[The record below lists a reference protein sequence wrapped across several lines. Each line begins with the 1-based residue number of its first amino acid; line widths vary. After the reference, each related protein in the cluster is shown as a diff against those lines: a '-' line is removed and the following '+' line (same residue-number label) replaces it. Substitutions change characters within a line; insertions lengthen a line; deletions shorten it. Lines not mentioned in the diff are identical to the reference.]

1 MMNNL
6 VYFAHI
12 KVNLSDRC
20 LEIKLLS
27 QKVSSVILTD
37 IAKLTSVNVA
47 RDAVMVKTD
56 IIFALV
62 WVLLLSGKDQ
72 QVNR

>member
-1 MMNNL
+1 MINL

-12 KVNLSDRC
+12 KVNLSGRR

-27 QKVSSVILTD
+27 QKVSSVIFTD

>member
-1 MMNNL
+1 MNNL

>member
-6 VYFAHI
+6 VYSAHI
-12 KVNLSDRC
+12 KANLSGRS

-37 IAKLTSVNVA
+37 IAKLTSINVA

>member
-20 LEIKLLS
+20 LEIKLLT